1 MQRKIFT
8 GFFIIILLGILT
20 SGFLYLSLI
29 RSVYMNELG
38 TKLITN
44 IRLIES
50 FLSKEEVPLSTE
62 ELQAFAEE
70 YGNRIQARITFIDGS
85 GWVLADTLKSAED
98 IENHSNRPE
107 IQSAYRGEIGKATRF
122 SKTVN
127 EEMFYVAYPVIF
139 EMQNIE
145 VIRLAVNLYEI
156 KNMNKKLYYY
166 IGISIIIGLI
176 ASLALATRFIR
187 KMMHPIKEMTEIT
200 QKIAAGGF
208 NRRVNI
214 IDDDEIGELAENF
227 NHMANQLKVT
237 IDKLSDNNTKFMA
250 VLTSIVNPIIAV
262 DNKHRIILL
271 NPAAEN
277 LFNITAE
284 EALGKHIIE
293 VFRNNALDER
303 IESIFENPSE
313 THVEITIND
322 PTEKTLKI
330 YTNPIKLEN
339 DPTRIIGI
347 VALMEDVTEIRKL
360 EKMRS
365 DFVAN
370 VSHEL
375 KTPLTSISGFVE
387 TLKSGALEDEATAK
401 RFLDIIDI
409 ETERLT
415 RLINDI
421 LSLSEIENSY
431 IRDYQQEIN
440 TSEVI
445 REVTDII
452 RPIANNKEIEL
463 ITEIETN
470 LPILK
475 GNQDW
480 FKQMLIN
487 LLDNAIKYTS
497 NNGKVSVNAFE
508 KYNNIVIVIKDTGIG
523 IPKKDIPRL
532 FERFY
537 RVDKARSRKIGGTG
551 LGLAIVKHI
560 VISLKGRIKVNSEV
574 GKGTEFTVIIPKNIE

>member
-8 GFFIIILLGILT
+8 AFFIILLLGIVT
-20 SGFLYLSLI
+20 SGFLYLGLI
-29 RSVYMNELG
+29 RSVYMTELE
-38 TKLITN
+38 TKLISN

-50 FLSKEEVPLSTE
+50 FIEEEGETLGQY
-62 ELQAFAEE
+62 ELQSFAED
-70 YGNRIQARITFIDGS
+70 YGNRIKARITFIDSEGR
-85 GWVLADTLKSAED
+85 VLADTLRSAEE
-98 IENHSNRPE
+98 IENHGSRPE
-107 IQSAYRGEIGKATRF
+107 IVSAYKGEIGKATRY

-127 EEMFYVAYPVIF
+127 EEMFYVAYPVEF
-139 EMQNIE
+139 EKQDIR

-156 KNMNKKLYYY
+156 KATNRKLYYY
-166 IGISIIIGLI
+166 IGISIVIGLFASLVI
-176 ASLALATRFIR
+176 ASRFIT
-187 KMMHPIKEMTEIT
+187 KMMRPIKEMTEIT
-200 QKIAAGGF
+200 QKIASGGF

-250 VLTSIVNPIIAV
+250 VLTSIINPIIAV

-271 NPAAEN
+271 NPAAEE
-277 LFNITAE
+277 LFRIKAE
-284 EALGKHIIE
+284 VALGKHIIE
-293 VFRNNALDER
+293 IIRNNALDEK
-303 IESIFENPSE
+303 IEGIFENPSDS
-313 THVEITIND
+313 HVEITIND
-322 PTEKTLKI
+322 PMEKILKI

-339 DPTRIIGI
+339 DPTRVIGI

-360 EKMRS
+360 EQMRS

-387 TLKSGALEDEATAK
+387 TLKSGAIEDEAIAK

-421 LSLSEIENSY
+421 LSLSEIESSH
-431 IRDYQQEIN
+431 IRDFQQDIH
-440 TSEVI
+440 TSEAI
-445 REVTDII
+445 REITEII
-452 RPIANNKEIEL
+452 TPLALNKEIE
-463 ITEIETN
+463 IVAEIESN
-470 LPILK
+470 LPVLK
-475 GNQDW
+475 GNPDW

-487 LLDNAIKYTS
+487 LLDNAVKYTP
-497 NNGKVSVNAFE
+497 NNGRVFVNAYE
-508 KYNNIVIVIKDTGIG
+508 KYNNIVIVIRDTGIG

-537 RVDKARSRKIGGTG
+537 RVDKARSRKVGGTG

-560 VISLKGRIKVNSEV
+560 VLSLKGRIKVSSEL
-574 GKGTEFTVIIPKNIE
+574 GKGSEFTVILPKNHN